1 MEINCVCR
9 LKPANLTMTM
19 TPTTTTTPT
28 LIGTHAMGHKVCSE
42 QPAPSSGLK

>member
-1 MEINCVCR
+1 METNCVCR

-19 TPTTTTTPT
+19 TPTTTPTP
-28 LIGTHAMGHKVCSE
+28 IGTRAMGHKVCSE

>member
-1 MEINCVCR
+1 MEINCVCH
-9 LKPANLTMTM
+9 LKPAKLTT

-28 LIGTHAMGHKVCSE
+28 PTPIHTHAMGHKVCSE

>member
-9 LKPANLTMTM
+9 LKPAKLTMT
-19 TPTTTTTPT
+19 PTTTPT